1 MIQSERIDPLNSRPV
16 QNGRYVLYWM
26 QAAQRCEYNHA
37 LEYAIGQANLV
48 SLPVVVLFCLLD
60 DYPEANLRHYHFMLQ
75 GLQET
80 QEALD
85 KRDVQMVV
93 FHGSPEIG
101 VPQHAEQASQV
112 VVDAGHLRIQR
123 QWRSNVASALT
134 CLLTEVETNLIVP
147 LEQVSDKENFS
158 AGTLR
163 PRITRQLSTYLV
175 PIRHTRPKQNS
186 QGLRLKSMD
195 ISDLEATLSQ
205 LALDRTVSPA
215 QDFAGGTTNA
225 KKRLRHFLTH
235 KIDRFSDLR
244 NDPSLDYTSGL
255 SPYLHFG
262 QISPL
267 YVALQTDKIESPG
280 KASFLEELIVR
291 RELSFNYVH
300 YNPKYD
306 EYEGLAAWARRTL
319 NFHERDKRDYVYT
332 LKQFEQANT
341 HDPYWNAAQQEMV
354 LAGKM
359 HGYMRMY
366 WGKKIL
372 EWSAS
377 PETGFNIAL
386 ALNNKYELDGRDPNA
401 FAGVA
406 WCFGQHDRAWG
417 ERPVYGKV
425 RYMNANGL
433 KRKFDIEG
441 YVDRVRRISDAS
453 PA

>member
-1 MIQSERIDPLNSRPV
+1 MIQPERIEPLNARPSHT
-16 QNGRYVLYWM
+16 GRYVLYWM

-37 LEYAIGQANLV
+37 LEYAIEQANQV
-48 SLPVVVLFCLLD
+48 NLPVVALFCLMD

-80 QEALD
+80 QRALQAQGI
-85 KRDVQMVV
+85 QMVV
-93 FHGSPEIG
+93 FHGPPEIG
-101 VPQHAEQASQV
+101 VPQYGKQATEV
-112 VVDAGHLRIQR
+112 VVDAGHLRVQR
-123 QWRSNVASALT
+123 KWRSTVANALP

-147 LEQVSDKENFS
+147 LEEVSDKENFS

-163 PRITRQLSTYLV
+163 PRILRQLDTYMV
-175 PIRHTRPKQNS
+175 PMRHQRPKHDS
-186 QGLRLKSMD
+186 LGMRFKSVD
-195 ISDLEATLSQ
+195 ISDLNKVLSR
-205 LALDRTVSPA
+205 LALDRSVCPA
-215 QDFAGGTTNA
+215 PGFAGGTQAA
-225 KKRLRHFLTH
+225 KKRLKAFLKH
-235 KIDRFSDLR
+235 KIEHFADLR
-244 NDPSLDYTSGL
+244 NDPSQDYTSGL

-267 YVALQTDKIESPG
+267 YVALQTDKVESPG

-306 EYEGLAAWARRTL
+306 AYEGLAAWALRTL
-319 NFHERDKRDYVYT
+319 NFHSRDKREYIFT
-332 LKQFEQANT
+332 LEQFERADT
-341 HDPYWNAAQQEMV
+341 HEPYWNAAQKEMV
-354 LAGKM
+354 VTGKM

-377 PETGFNIAL
+377 PEKGFNIAL

-425 RYMNANGL
+425 RYMNAKGL
-433 KRKFDIEG
+433 KRKFNIEA
-441 YVDRVRRISDAS
+441 YVEKVRQLTKALT
-453 PA
+453 